1 MAEGGDKHPLAD
13 KLKSALDA
21 LSIGDTKSRPK
32 SNYAF
37 WSTQPVSQFGEAEE
51 GSSSATGV
59 RDGSL
64 LRRCRVIRGP
74 KGLDCPSHHVHSL
87 FKCSEREWCH
97 RRP

>member
-1 MAEGGDKHPLAD
+1 MLDPCVTLKGPSARTPYWGARPVMAEGGDKHPLAD

-21 LSIGDTKSRPK
+21 LSIGDNKSRPK

-59 RDGSL
+59 RDG
-64 LRRCRVIRGP
+64 P
-74 KGLDCPSHHVHSL
+74 
-87 FKCSEREWCH
+87 
-97 RRP
+97 